1 MARLKSKRKLLSF
14 ILIETNS
21 FNGDRNGP
29 QEIYENVADQVHVI
43 KMGGSVLFSDE
54 SIERAIGTFS
64 FSYRPNVRYIIVNSA
79 LRGVTDILYKLI
91 EKNGSTEAEKLL
103 DSLSKLHLTLLKS
116 FEIDRCIDELKKDL
130 RILEES
136 GETSLQDKILS
147 YGERLSSLI
156 LSRRF
161 ANHGFE
167 NMVVDAFD
175 LIRVDEEGNP
185 RSEVIKYSVEKTL
198 SSTYS
203 RIIIVPGF
211 YGSDPDG
218 NFRTLGRGGS
228 DLTAALISKAAG
240 STSLDLWKDVDGIYS
255 ADPSFISTAVRFNR
269 ISIDLAEKM
278 MLLKAKIIHPLALK
292 HVDLEKSRICVR
304 GINGSSIEGTEIVR
318 EHTDKFFLIVVNE
331 FTEFIDSR
339 EFRQDHSQV
348 MEDLEKFIS
357 SENENLWVY
366 RGIVRNS
373 VIALHPG
380 TKYYASVLPA
390 DFTRVTTSVNNSE
403 YAVIVLVNEDSFRDE
418 LFDDV
423 VTETYNRLRNMGI
436 RETAFKGRSR
446 MLLVKRELLQ
456 TVADEIHS
464 KIVEL
469 MI

>member
-21 FNGDRNGP
+21 FNGDKNGS
-29 QEIYENVADQVHVI
+29 QEVYANVADQVHVI

-64 FSYRPNVRYIIVNSA
+64 FSYRRNVRYIIVNSA
-79 LRGVTDILYKLI
+79 LRGVTDILYRLI
-91 EKNGSTEAEKLL
+91 ERNGTTEAEKLL
-103 DSLSKLHLTLLKS
+103 DNISKLHLNLLKS
-116 FEIDRCIDELKKDL
+116 FEIDRYIEELRVDL

-147 YGERLSSLI
+147 YGERLSALI
-156 LSRRF
+156 LSSRF

-167 NMVVDAFD
+167 NVIVDAFD
-175 LIRVDEEGNP
+175 LIRVDEDGNP
-185 RSEVIKYSVEKTL
+185 RSEVIKYSIEKML
-198 SSTYS
+198 YSTYS

-218 NFRTLGRGGS
+218 NVRTLGRGGS

-255 ADPSFISTAVRFNR
+255 ADPSFIYSAVRFNR
-269 ISIDLAEKM
+269 ISIDLAERM
-278 MLLKAKIIHPLALK
+278 MSLKAKIIHPLALK

-304 GINGSSIEGTEIVR
+304 GIKGPSIEGTEIVR

-331 FTEFIDSR
+331 FTEFVDGL

-357 SENENLWVY
+357 SENEGLWVY
-366 RGIVRNS
+366 RGIIRNS
-373 VIALHPG
+373 VIVLHPG
-380 TKYYASVLPA
+380 AKCYASVLPA
-390 DFTRVTTSVNNSE
+390 DFTRVTASVNSE
-403 YAVIVLVNEDSFRDE
+403 HAVIVLVNEGSFRDE

-423 VTETYNRLRNMGI
+423 VTETYNRFRNTGV
-436 RETAFKGRSR
+436 REMAFKGRSR
-446 MLLVKRELLQ
+446 ILLVKRELLQ
-456 TVADEIHS
+456 TVAEEIHS